1 METHHWK
8 PPCAATSRR
17 WGKMTETEELDLA
30 EATSAKHLTELA
42 TLEARDKDRQIVAR
56 KTVERTESKLADAHA
71 LAHELQAEVERLRA
85 LLDRACQTARTGEVW
100 GMDHVREA
108 EGVCKDIYK

>member
-1 METHHWK
+1 M
-8 PPCAATSRR
+8 TSDLLER
-17 WGKMTETEELDLA
+17 LDFWRDTANLRSREIIRLNA
-30 EATSAKHLTELA
+30 E
-42 TLEARDKDRQIVAR
+42 I
-56 KTVERTESKLADAHA
+56 
-71 LAHELQAEVERLRA
+71 ERLRA